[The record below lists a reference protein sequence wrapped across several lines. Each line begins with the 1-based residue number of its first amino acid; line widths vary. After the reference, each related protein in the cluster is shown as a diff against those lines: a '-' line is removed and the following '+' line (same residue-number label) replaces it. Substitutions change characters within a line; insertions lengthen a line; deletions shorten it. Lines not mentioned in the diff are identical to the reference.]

1 MSFRMIKTGFM
12 LLLVGGFV
20 AASAL
25 FLVNRNQ
32 QSEVTYVTAVIG
44 SGSLINKAVAN
55 GSIVPR
61 REVTIK
67 SRVSGVVEKLH
78 VQPGEVIKR
87 DALIAKIRVVPDAV
101 ALNSAQARYETARIS
116 ASNAQLEFQRRAELY
131 KKKLIAKD
139 DYEKFRFDYRIA
151 REEEEGARSNL
162 RLIREGGTGEG
173 GTVSNEVRSTVDGT
187 VLDVPVKEGVSVT
200 ETNNFNEGTTI
211 ASIADMTDMVFT
223 GTVDESEVGRI
234 REGMALEITV
244 GAIEGETF
252 TGALEYISPKGLKDE
267 GSVQFEVRA
276 AIAGASQLR
285 AGYSASAD
293 VVLDRRDD
301 VVVIDEKFLMF
312 EGGGSNGE
320 SKADV
325 FVWKQLPDGS
335 VERIK
340 LETGLSD
347 GIFIEVVSGLVSGD
361 TVRLP

>member
-1 MSFRMIKTGFM
+1 MSLKV
-12 LLLVGGFV
+12 LKYLLVFLLVAGAVVGGG
-20 AASAL
+20 L

-32 QSEVTYVTAVIG
+32 QTEVTHITGEIG
-44 SGSLINKAVAN
+44 TGSLINKAVAN

-78 VQPGEVIKR
+78 VQPGDIITR

-101 ALNSAQARYETARIS
+101 ALNAAQARYETARIS
-116 ASNAQLEFQRRAELY
+116 ASNAKLEFDRRAELFR
-131 KKKLIAKD
+131 KKLIAKD
-139 DYEKFRFDYRIA
+139 DYEKYRFDYRIA

-211 ASIADMTDMVFT
+211 AAIADMTDMVFT

-234 REGMALEITV
+234 REGMVLEITV

-252 TGALEYISPKGLKDE
+252 TGELEYISPKGSKED

-276 AIAGASQLR
+276 AIAADSQLR
-285 AGYSASAD
+285 AGFSASAD

-301 VVVIDEKFLMF
+301 VVVVDEKFLIF
-312 EGGGSNGE
+312 DRTQTDDSG
-320 SKADV
+320 APAI
-325 FVWKQLPDGS
+325 FVLIEQPDGTA
-335 VERIK
+335 ERRRI
-340 LETGLSD
+340 ETGLSD
-347 GIFIEVVSGLVSGD
+347 GISIEVVKGLQVGD
-361 TVRLP
+361 TVRQP